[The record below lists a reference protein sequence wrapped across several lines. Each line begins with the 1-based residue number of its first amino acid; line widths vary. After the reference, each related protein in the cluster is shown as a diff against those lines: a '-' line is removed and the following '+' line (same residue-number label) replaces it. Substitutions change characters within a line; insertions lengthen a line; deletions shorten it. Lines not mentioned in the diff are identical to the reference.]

1 MLPRFLNNRGGG
13 RMAKEAAIALKRS
26 QALLTAGK
34 LLGDMQVAAGWDSQV
49 VGEPATNKLVLL
61 PRVEA
66 AVLEVPVCEALLANS
81 DFLSTCA
88 TWLHPNPITHALAP
102 HDLRL
107 PLLRLLASL
116 PIDTTLESGKAMLKA
131 SGIGKVVNLLAAKDP
146 DLVCKQ
152 VAASLVQKWICP
164 VLGKTQDLAAVTAAR
179 ESAPAPAQ
187 PTSAP
192 VPAAPA
198 SACDTTRYFYEM
210 TKDEQLAYLDAVR
223 VKKPDEPVLDYTIR
237 PAQPEVVGKKR
248 KGSAVLSVHQ
258 RLAKQLKAYKPK
270 PSRLHPDEEEAS
282 VRRAQESVARM
293 RCELARA
300 VKS

>member
-1 MLPRFLNNRGGG
+1 MPVVLPRFLNNRGGG
-13 RMAKEAAIALKRS
+13 KKAKEAAIALKRS

-49 VGEPATNKLVLL
+49 VGEPATAKLVLL

-107 PLLRLLASL
+107 LASL
-116 PIDTTLESGKAMLKA
+116 PIDTSLESGKAMLKT
-131 SGIGKVVNLLAAKDP
+131 SGIGKVVQMHAARDP

-179 ESAPAPAQ
+179 TTAPAPA
-187 PTSAP
+187 PPASAP
-192 VPAAPA
+192 VPPAPA

-223 VKKPDEPVLDYTIR
+223 VKKPEAAVLDYEVR

-248 KGSAVLSVHQ
+248 KASAGLSVHQ
-258 RLAKQLKAYKPK
+258 RLARQLKAYKPK
-270 PSRLHPDEEEAS
+270 ASRLHPDAVEDS
-282 VRRAQESVARM
+282 LRRAEESVARM
-293 RCELARA
+293 RHQLARVVA
-300 VKS
+300 KS